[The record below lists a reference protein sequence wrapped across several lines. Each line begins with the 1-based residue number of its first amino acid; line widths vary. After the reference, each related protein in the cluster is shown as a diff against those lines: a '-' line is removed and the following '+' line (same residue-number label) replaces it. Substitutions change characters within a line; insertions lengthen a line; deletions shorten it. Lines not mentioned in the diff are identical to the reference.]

1 MPDVANLLE
10 KAENTSSANGLASS
24 SSSKANAAKAIW
36 KELQIAVVGLIQTT
50 PVRRRTLLLPIW
62 DRGTASR
69 HSNILIQ
76 LDQPT
81 TRGTLIPTGSSS
93 VRDQGTIRFSF
104 QNGGFLRFISQK
116 KVWQNGA

>member
-24 SSSKANAAKAIW
+24 SSKSNAAKAIW
-36 KELQIAVVGLIQTT
+36 KELQIAVGLIQTT

-76 LDQPT
+76 LN
-81 TRGTLIPTGSSS
+81 RRHVEL
-93 VRDQGTIRFSF
+93 
-104 QNGGFLRFISQK
+104 
-116 KVWQNGA
+116 